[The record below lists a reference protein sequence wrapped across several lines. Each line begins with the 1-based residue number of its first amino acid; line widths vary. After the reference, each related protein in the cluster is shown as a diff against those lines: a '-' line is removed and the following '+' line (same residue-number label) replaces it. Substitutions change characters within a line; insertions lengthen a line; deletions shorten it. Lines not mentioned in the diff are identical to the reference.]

1 MSVVDSGLFAGL
13 AGFLQTRYEQFHGRR
28 SGIDLACITIYKS
41 SLPARVAEL
50 KAFDAAYTPAP
61 D

>member
-1 MSVVDSGLFAGL
+1 MNNFMVGASG
-13 AGFLQTRYEQFHGRR
+13 Y
-28 SGIDLACITIYKS
+28 SGIDLACPTIYKS
-41 SLPARVAEL
+41 SLPARLAEL